1 MRDDTARTRQ
11 RNEERR
17 ATVPKKHEEDLQRFQ
32 AILTVDQYE
41 KLRKLA
47 FHRRVSITELLR
59 EAVDAWLR
67 KQK

>member
-11 RNEERR
+11 RSEERR
-17 ATVPKKHEEDLQRFQ
+17 AAVPKKHGEELQRFQ

-47 FHRRVSITELLR
+47 FNRRVSITELLR

>member
-1 MRDDTARTRQ
+1 M
-11 RNEERR
+11 
-17 ATVPKKHEEDLQRFQ
+17 PKKHEEDLQRFQ

-47 FHRRVSITELLR
+47 FDRRKSITELLR
-59 EAVDAWLR
+59 EAVDVWLR

>member
-1 MRDDTARTRQ
+1 M
-11 RNEERR
+11 
-17 ATVPKKHEEDLQRFQ
+17 PKKHEEHRQRFQ

-47 FHRRVSITELLR
+47 FNRRVSITELLR

-67 KQK
+67 KLKYGW